1 LQQQESPT
9 ILATYDPY
17 ATLSLRVAEAIKEQL
32 KLAPGSRL
40 GLPTGRTP
48 IECYRILSQ
57 WSKNGQL
64 DWSKVKAFGLDEY
77 YDVDESA
84 TFLRFLENNLYCSTN
99 LPAGSRYN
107 PLFCDNYDE
116 VIANAGG
123 LDLTILGIGTN
134 GHIAFN
140 EPGTPLDSWTHSIWL
155 TESTKQANS
164 EFFQGT
170 IPEHAATMGIQTIL
184 GSRKIILMASGEK
197 KRKILQA
204 ALRGPVTP
212 QVPASFLQSH
222 KNLLVMT
229 DFDF

>member
-1 LQQQESPT
+1 MLQQESST
-9 ILATYDPY
+9 ILATHDPY

-32 KLAPGSRL
+32 ELAPDSRL

-48 IECYRILSQ
+48 VECYRILSR
-57 WSKNGQL
+57 WSKAGQL
-64 DWSKVKAFGLDEY
+64 DWSKAQTFGLDEY

-84 TFLRFLENNLYCSTN
+84 TFRRFLETNLYSGTN
-99 LPAGSRYN
+99 LPPKSRYN
-107 PLFCDNYDE
+107 PLLCDNYDE
-116 VIANAGG
+116 VIASAGG
-123 LDLTILGIGTN
+123 LDLTVLGIGTN

-164 EFFQGT
+164 EFFHGT
-170 IPEHAATMGIQTIL
+170 IPEHAVTMGIQTIL

-197 KRKILQA
+197 KRSILQA

-212 QVPASFLQSH
+212 EVPASFLQGHS
-222 KNLLVMT
+222 NVLILT
-229 DFDF
+229 DFDY